1 MQWLPQRLAPRL
13 VVGTLAITLGVVCVV
28 SLALFANSRLIVDRF
43 LNDSVDLRRDYLER
57 QIESRAQQSTAAL
70 EREIDALARDQRFA
84 DLQRALDESASI
96 IPDVTLI
103 QAVDTEGKLLASA
116 GRLPTG
122 QNVLTGEP
130 GVSWER
136 NAFTVTQNI
145 IQSGVNH
152 GRLRLRFSLDGMTEQ
167 LRAFENSQLLARRD
181 WQVEAT
187 RWVLLSSLLMALL
200 SGTLSLLVARQLIR
214 PIEAITDQARRLE
227 QGDYGQPL
235 LESRADELGRLNRA
249 FNSMRDQ
256 LRQTTISRD
265 YMDQLLSSMSDALI
279 VTDDHG
285 TITHCNAAASR
296 LTGFT
301 ETQLLGRAV
310 ATLVHED
317 DRQLFAESQH
327 SDQPKELRL
336 LTADDET
343 VPVSLTCSVAN
354 SGGTMLSGRIYS
366 AQNVTER
373 KRSEARIRY
382 LARMDP
388 MTKVPN
394 RMQFQ
399 HLLQRAIARARK
411 SEGMIALFYLD
422 VDQFKDINDTFG
434 HLAGDT
440 TLETI
445 TQCMRRALPDNA
457 VIGRLSGDEFAAFV
471 DELPPVEDVE
481 DALQELARNLLA
493 EVAEPFDVQA
503 NEVYVTASV
512 GIAIYP
518 QHADNVIDLLRNSD
532 AALYSAKKA
541 GGNRHVFYD
550 SAMND
555 AAVERLLM
563 KSRLRRSFERD
574 ELLLEYQPKYD
585 LSTGKVMGAEALV
598 RWHSPD
604 IGRIQPN
611 DFIPLAEETNLIVEI
626 GEWVIDRVCEDL
638 ARWQDTIG
646 DPGRIAI
653 NLSLKQL
660 RQRNFFNS
668 VSRIFQRH
676 GIKPTDIE
684 FEITESVL
692 AEDIGRTVQ
701 ILETLSAYG
710 LQLAIDDFGTGYSS
724 LTALQKFP
732 IKTLKIDRSFV
743 TNAAHD
749 ANDAAIIRAIIDMSR
764 SLELD
769 VVAEGIET
777 QAQLEFLRSLKC
789 DFGQGMLFGEPMDAS
804 AFSGRLEAQQDGTD
818 QHKALFA

>member
-1 MQWLPQRLAPRL
+1 MRWLPQRLAPRL

-28 SLALFANSRLIVDRF
+28 ALALYANSRMIVDRF

-57 QIESRAQQSTAAL
+57 QMEGRAEQAVASL
-70 EREIDALARDQRFA
+70 EREIDGLARAKQFS
-84 DLQRALDESASI
+84 DLQRALDESAGV
-96 IPDVTLI
+96 IPDVLLI
-103 QAVDTEGKLLASA
+103 QAVDTEGNLLGSA
-116 GRLPTG
+116 GRLPKTAPVLASDSG
-122 QNVLTGEP
+122 IRWGDDVLTITREI
-130 GVSWER
+130 
-136 NAFTVTQNI
+136 TL
-145 IQSGVNH
+145 SGVTY
-152 GRLRLRFSLDGMTEQ
+152 GQLRLQFSLSAINQQLARFEQ
-167 LRAFENSQLLARRD
+167 SQLLARRD
-181 WQVEAT
+181 WQLEAT

-200 SGTLSLLVARQLIR
+200 GGALSLLVARQLVR

-227 QGDYGQPL
+227 HGDYGQPL
-235 LESRADELGRLNRA
+235 TESRGDELGQLSSA

-279 VTDDHG
+279 VTDDQG

-301 ETQLLGRAV
+301 ETQLLGSDVAKLVAEEDREQLRA
-310 ATLVHED
+310 AQE
-317 DRQLFAESQH
+317 
-327 SDQPKELRL
+327 SDQPKEVRL
-336 LTADDET
+336 VTASEEQ
-343 VPVSLTCSVAN
+343 VPVSLTSSDVSAG
-354 SGGTMLSGRIYS
+354 SMLNGRIYS
-366 AQNVTER
+366 AQNVSER

-399 HLLQRAIARARK
+399 HLLQRAIARARR
-411 SEGMIALFYLD
+411 SDGMIALFYLD

-445 TQCMRRALPDNA
+445 TQCMRRALPENA
-457 VIGRLSGDEFAAFV
+457 VIGRLSGDEFAAFI
-471 DELPPVEDVE
+471 DDLPPVEDVE
-481 DALQELARNLLA
+481 DALQGLARNLLA
-493 EVAEPFDVQA
+493 EIAEPFNVQA
-503 NEVYVTASV
+503 SEVYVTASL

-518 QHADNVIDLLRNSD
+518 QHADNVIDLLRNAD

-550 SAMND
+550 SALNE

-585 LSTGKVMGAEALV
+585 LSTGQVTGAEALV

-604 IGRIQPN
+604 IGRIQPS

-626 GEWVIDRVCEDL
+626 GEWVIDRVCSDL

-646 DPGRIAI
+646 SPGRIAI

-668 VSRIFQRH
+668 VSKIFQRH

-684 FEITESVL
+684 FEITESTL

-743 TNAAHD
+743 TNAADD
-749 ANDAAIIRAIIDMSR
+749 ANDAAIIRAVIDMSR
-764 SLELD
+764 SLHLD

-777 QAQLEFLRSLKC
+777 QAQLEFLRALKC
-789 DFGQGMLFGEPMDAS
+789 DYGQGMLFGEPMDADS
-804 AFSGRLEAQQDGTD
+804 FTRRLLEQQDGTD
-818 QHKALFA
+818 QHRALFA

>member
-1 MQWLPQRLAPRL
+1 MRWLPQRLAPRL

-28 SLALFANSRLIVDRF
+28 ALALYANSRMIVDRF

-57 QIESRAQQSTAAL
+57 QMEGRAEQAVATL
-70 EREIDALARDQRFA
+70 EREIDGLARAKQFA
-84 DLQRALDESASI
+84 DLQRALDESAGV
-96 IPDVTLI
+96 IPDVLVI
-103 QAVDTEGKLLASA
+103 QAVDSGGNLLGSA
-116 GRLPTG
+116 GRMTNVAPVVANDSSIQWG
-122 QNVLTGEP
+122 ADVLTITREISLS
-130 GVSWER
+130 GVSYG
-136 NAFTVTQNI
+136 Q
-145 IQSGVNH
+145 
-152 GRLRLRFSLDGMTEQ
+152 LRLQFSLATINQQLARFEQ
-167 LRAFENSQLLARRD
+167 SQLLARRD
-181 WQVEAT
+181 WQLEAT

-200 SGTLSLLVARQLIR
+200 GGSLSLLVARQLVR

-235 LESRADELGRLNRA
+235 TESRQDELGLLSRA

-279 VTDDHG
+279 VTDDQG

-301 ETQLLGRAV
+301 ETQLLGSEVAKLIAEEDREQLRA
-310 ATLVHED
+310 AQE
-317 DRQLFAESQH
+317 

-336 LTADDET
+336 VTASDDR
-343 VPVSLTCSVAN
+343 VPVSLTCSDVSAG
-354 SGGTMLSGRIYS
+354 SMLNGRIYS
-366 AQNVTER
+366 AQNVSER

-399 HLLQRAIARARK
+399 HLLQRAIARARR
-411 SEGMIALFYLD
+411 SDGMIALFYLD

-445 TQCMRRALPDNA
+445 TQCMRRALPENA
-457 VIGRLSGDEFAAFV
+457 VIGRLSGDEFAAFI
-471 DELPPVEDVE
+471 DDLPPVEDVE
-481 DALQELARNLLA
+481 DALQGLARNLLA
-493 EVAEPFDVQA
+493 EIAEPFNVQA
-503 NEVYVTASV
+503 SEVYVTASL

-550 SAMND
+550 SALND

-585 LSTGKVMGAEALV
+585 LSTGQVTGAEALV

-604 IGRIQPN
+604 IGRIQPS

-626 GEWVIDRVCEDL
+626 GEWVIDRVCSDL

-646 DPGRIAI
+646 SPGRIAI

-668 VSRIFQRH
+668 VSKIFQRH

-684 FEITESVL
+684 FEITESTL

-743 TNAAHD
+743 TNAADD
-749 ANDAAIIRAIIDMSR
+749 ANDAAIIRAVIDMSR
-764 SLELD
+764 SLQLD

-777 QAQLEFLRSLKC
+777 QAQLEFLRGLKC
-789 DFGQGMLFGEPMDAS
+789 DFGQGMLFGEPMDAES
-804 AFSGRLEAQQDGTD
+804 FTRRLLEQQDGTD
-818 QHKALFA
+818 QHRALFA